1 VNCGDI
7 VSIQFPF
14 CLEKDGCGCNF
25 SRRCGGGDF
34 FVRCRGVRGVVHYRE
49 QDKRFCKG
57 LQHLFSSWRNFF
69 FIMGKDFSQVGT
81 LLESFQ
87 KHLAKGIIYH
97 EGILNSIQGILVR
110 FRGTNLFTLLHH
122 LLEYFICTD

>member
-1 VNCGDI
+1 
-7 VSIQFPF
+7 
-14 CLEKDGCGCNF
+14 
-25 SRRCGGGDF
+25 
-34 FVRCRGVRGVVHYRE
+34 
-49 QDKRFCKG
+49 
-57 LQHLFSSWRNFF
+57 
-69 FIMGKDFSQVGT
+69 MGKDFSQVGT